1 MKLRAGIVGISGYA
15 GVELHRILTAHPSV
29 SLAALAAGRAAGSAL
44 GASWPGLEGYPLQDI
59 DTPEPARLAEQCDVV
74 FLAMPHGQSA
84 PLAAA
89 LLERG
94 RTVIDLGADF
104 RLRDPAAWARTY
116 GSAHPHPERI
126 GDAVY
131 GLPEL
136 HRDALRGTRLVAN
149 PGCYPTATAL
159 AALPLVQGGHADF
172 VVSDCLSGISGAGRK
187 PGPRTLYGEVHEQAV
202 AYAVGGT
209 HRHVPEME
217 QTLGVPVA
225 FTPHL
230 APMSRGMLAT
240 VTVRLRPDS
249 PLLDGG
255 IVDLYAEACA
265 PHPAWQLAPAPP
277 STREVR
283 GTGLARVFPTVDPDR
298 RVATVTCAIDN
309 LGKGAAAQAVQC
321 MNLAMGLPEMQ
332 GVPVHPFLP

>member
-1 MKLRAGIVGISGYA
+1 MKLRAGIFGISGYA
-15 GVELHRILTAHPSV
+15 GVELHRILSAHPSV

-131 GLPEL
+131 GLPGL

-149 PGCYPTATAL
+149 PGLPHGHRPGR
-159 AALPLVQGGHADF
+159 AAPRAGRARRLRRVGLPLRD
-172 VVSDCLSGISGAGRK
+172 LGRGTEARA
-187 PGPRTLYGEVHEQAV
+187 PDPGEVHEQAV

-240 VTVRLRPDS
+240 VTVRLRPGS

-283 GTGLARVFPTVDPDR
+283 GTGFARVFPTVDPTR

-309 LGKGAAAQAVQC
+309 LGRSAAARAVQC